1 MAENSSTDKNDPV
14 ALGRG
19 PRNPVLGPAIGYERA
34 SMAGCEGGSRPG
46 YVGGLLRRNEQM
58 CIPST
63 SLKYSALLVLA
74 GLAAGAGC
82 STKIAIVQYPPF
94 YTPEMKTIAVVPF
107 RNQSTG
113 KNAGAIVA
121 DKLAAA
127 LMANGAYKV
136 FNRNDLKT
144 LMDENDLKIALAE
157 DASAAATTF
166 RKHTSVQAILTGS
179 VTTFSATSNKQ
190 QRRDPV
196 YATNRQGRQYIQGY
210 RTYVHTRNEANV
222 SVTAALIR
230 VSDGGTVY
238 ATPQP
243 AWSRVASQGSP
254 PRKDPFAC
262 CAEAADSVVRQ
273 LLVQFAPT
281 RKVIEVNRDEALRT
295 ASELYDNK
303 WTFVS
308 NFRPQDEKMYVV
320 LALPPSCDRNRFRLV
335 IVRKGQRQE
344 LAAQD
349 IVWSKKYKG
358 FGYTFS
364 PEQIAAKGG
373 PGEYEVKFYSG
384 PEPLIIRPFS
394 IR

>member
-1 MAENSSTDKNDPV
+1 MH
-14 ALGRG
+14 
-19 PRNPVLGPAIGYERA
+19 I
-34 SMAGCEGGSRPG
+34 RPG
-46 YVGGLLRRNEQM
+46 SLRY
-58 CIPST
+58 P
-63 SLKYSALLVLA
+63 ALLLA
-74 GLAAGAGC
+74 GLVTGAGC
-82 STKIAIVQYPPF
+82 SAKVAIVQYPPF
-94 YTPEMKTIAVVPF
+94 YTPELKTIAVVPF
-107 RNQSTG
+107 RNQSTA

-136 FNRNDLKT
+136 FNRNDLKA
-144 LMDENDLKIALAE
+144 LMDENDLKIALAG

-179 VTTFSATSNKQ
+179 VTTFSATTNKQ
-190 QRRDPV
+190 QRRDPI
-196 YATNRQGRQYIQGY
+196 YATSRQGRRYIQGY

-222 SVTAALIR
+222 SVTATLIR
-230 VSDGGTVY
+230 VSDGSTIY

-243 AWSRVASQGSP
+243 VWARVASQGSP

-273 LLVQFAPT
+273 LLVQFAPI
-281 RKVIEVNRDEALRT
+281 RKTIKVNRDKALRT

-303 WTFVS
+303 WTFVDDFS
-308 NFRPQDEKMYVV
+308 PEDEKMYVV
-320 LALPPSCDRNRFRLV
+320 LALPPSCHRNRFRLV

-349 IVWSKKYKG
+349 VVWNRKYKG

-364 PEQIAAKGG
+364 PKQIAAKGG

-384 PEPLIIRPFS
+384 PEPVIIRPFN